1 MRIGYPVDLA
11 VRKWP
16 HFCRYGRAFGRSGG
30 RCNGMGWVKL
40 LTQLF
45 SQVVRLLDNT
55 SHPAHTR
62 RHLHKSGLSTTL
74 PSRPPIATTTA
85 LPHASQF
92 NQLLHLSYSSRLLYN
107 TKPASITRLLNR
119 PSMPKPCCPCSW
131 SSPYTSGLVV

>member
-1 MRIGYPVDLA
+1 
-11 VRKWP
+11 
-16 HFCRYGRAFGRSGG
+16 
-30 RCNGMGWVKL
+30 MGWVKL

-92 NQLLHLSYSSRLLYN
+92 NQLLHTYHTPVDYCIIQNQR
-107 TKPASITRLLNR
+107 R
-119 PSMPKPCCPCSW
+119 
-131 SSPYTSGLVV
+131 SPDF